1 MILHVT
7 KARFLSG
14 YKIWLSFN
22 DGSSG
27 EVDLAGKL
35 TGSMFEPL
43 LDKQLFARF
52 RVDKEL
58 GTIVWDNGADLA
70 PEYLKQLLPPEPAT
84 GATNRPSLTGKG
96 NAHRPQRPF
105 RGSKKLAGARNG
117 SKPV

>member
-43 LDKQLFARF
+43 SDKRLFARF

-58 GTIVWDNGADLA
+58 GTVVWDNGADLA
-70 PEYLKQLLPPEPAT
+70 PEFLQQCLKPEPAT
-84 GATNRPSLTGKG
+84 GKKSRSSRPIAAGT
-96 NAHRPQRPF
+96 ARPR
-105 RGSKKLAGARNG
+105 RLSR
-117 SKPV
+117 V

>member
-7 KARFLSG
+7 KAKFLSE
-14 YKIWLSFN
+14 YRIWLSFN

-43 LDKQLFARF
+43 SDKKLFARF
-52 RVDKEL
+52 GVDKEL

-70 PEYLKQLLPPEPAT
+70 PEYLKELLKPAPAT
-84 GATNRPSLTGKG
+84 RTQTRPGLTGQ
-96 NAHRPQRPF
+96 AATDRPRRSF
-105 RGSKKLAGARNG
+105 RATKKLADAGR
-117 SKPV
+117 